1 MPDFSQPPEVAPK
14 PKRDRYSR
22 PFVQHPVTGETEPY
36 TRCTTLAGSIE
47 DTYNL
52 GQWAKRKVAFGMG
65 RREDLQMLA
74 AAIQDDEDAIAKAQ
88 LQEIA
93 DKAMEAAEAGAAA
106 RIGTALHA
114 FTDEYDRTGK
124 MPRTVPKAFRPDVE
138 AYARALDK
146 WKLQPLVMEQFRV
159 VHSIKA
165 AGTTDRLYL
174 YVPDNTIIIG
184 DTKSGEIKWGQPK
197 MAIQLAI
204 YANGRPY
211 VPDAD
216 GSETGTTLD
225 DPYPVDRDRGV
236 IMHLPRGKGVC
247 EPHWIDLRKGAQGVK
262 LCLAVRAWRK
272 ETGLLVPFA
281 N

>member
-1 MPDFSQPPEVAPK
+1 
-14 PKRDRYSR
+14 
-22 PFVQHPVTGETEPY
+22 VQHPRTGEIEPY

-52 GQWAKRKVAFGMG
+52 GQWQQRKVAYGMG
-65 RREDLQMLA
+65 LREDLQMA
-74 AAIQDDEDAIAKAQ
+74 AASIRDDEEPDAKGKLQDIAERAK
-88 LQEIA
+88 
-93 DKAMEAAEAGAAA
+93 EAANAGAAA

-114 FTDEYDRTGK
+114 FTDAYDRDGVI
-124 MPRTVPKAFRPDVE
+124 PRNVPSAFKPDVE

-146 WKLQPLVMEQFRV
+146 WKLVPLAIEQFRV
-159 VHSIKA
+159 VHSIKV

-174 YVPDNTIIIG
+174 YEPDSVIVIG

-204 YANGRPY
+204 YANGKPY
-211 VPDAD
+211 VPHED
-216 GSETGTTLD
+216 GEHGETKE
-225 DPYPVDRDRGV
+225 DPYPVDKVRGV
-236 IMHLPRGKGVC
+236 IMHLPRGSGVC
-247 EPHWIDLRKGAQGVK
+247 EPHWVDLVKGKEGVK

-281 N
+281 S